1 MSVMDIVQRIRSL
14 EKQGIKPGLGR
25 ICALLGR
32 MGHPERAYRS
42 VVVGG
47 TNGKGSTCAMMDS
60 VLRSAG
66 QRTGLYT
73 SPHLVHMRERIKT
86 DGATIDDGS
95 LEDTARAIFNMV
107 QDDPAL
113 SGTTY
118 FEFLTALALQH
129 FKDRHVDIAVLEVG
143 MGGRFDATNAVEPVV
158 STVTNIAMDH
168 EAYLGGTP
176 EEIAGEKAG
185 IIRRGRP
192 FVTTDTCP
200 GSRAVLEAE
209 CGRRGGMLYAV
220 ERDFSVYGDE
230 SDMGFRGPGRTIEG
244 LKLSLR
250 GRHQLYNAGAAIQ
263 SLLLLE
269 REGIGVTD
277 GQIREGLLKTVWHG
291 RFETIHGHPDVVV
304 DSAHNPAGIRTLV
317 QAVKD
322 NYSGKATIVFAASR
336 DKDWKTMISMLRE
349 ISDTFVFTSYR
360 GERSADP
367 GTFRDFTGTVV
378 PDGVCRAHVV
388 ERADRALRHAL
399 DITPPDG
406 VIVVAGSIFLV
417 GELKMEA
424 GL

>member
-25 ICALLGR
+25 ISALLGR
-32 MGHPERAYRS
+32 MGHPERSYRS

-60 VLRSAG
+60 MLRSAG

-73 SPHLVHMRERIKT
+73 SPHLVHMRERIRT
-86 DGATIDDGS
+86 NGAMIDEGS
-95 LEDTARAIFNMV
+95 LEDTARAIFDMV
-107 QDDPAL
+107 QDDPAI

-143 MGGRFDATNAVEPVV
+143 MGGRFDATNAVEPMV

-200 GSRAVLEAE
+200 GSRAVLEIE
-209 CGRRGGMLYAV
+209 CRQRGGMLYAV
-220 ERDFSVYGDE
+220 DRDFSVCGDE
-230 SDMGFRGPGRTIEG
+230 SDMDFRSPGRTIEG
-244 LKLSLR
+244 MKLSLR

-269 REGIGVTD
+269 KEGIGVTD
-277 GQIREGLLKTVWHG
+277 GQIREGLLRTVWHG

-322 NYSGKATIVFAASR
+322 NYSGRATIVFAASS

-367 GTFRDFTGTVV
+367 GTFRDFTGTGV
-378 PDGVCRAHVV
+378 PGGGCRAHVV
-388 ERADRALRHAL
+388 ERADGALKYAL

-417 GELKMEA
+417 GELKTEA
-424 GL
+424 CL